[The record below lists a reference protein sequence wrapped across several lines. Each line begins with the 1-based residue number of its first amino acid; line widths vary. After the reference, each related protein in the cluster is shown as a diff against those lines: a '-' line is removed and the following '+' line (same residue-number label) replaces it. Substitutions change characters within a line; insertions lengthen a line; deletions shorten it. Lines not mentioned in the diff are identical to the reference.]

1 MTEADIRH
9 NQFLRLEAYE
19 FLPPT
24 QTSAESSDEDTTVAN
39 DGKIK
44 KCVLHTGASTSH
56 NRFTAPS
63 FQLLVHVDHE
73 RFKKSKVQGASSQS
87 ISR

>member
-9 NQFLRLEAYE
+9 NQFLCLEAYE

-24 QTSAESSDEDTTVAN
+24 QTSAESSDEDTMVAN

-44 KCVLHTGASTSH
+44 KRALHTGASTGH
-56 NRFTAPS
+56 NRYTVPS
-63 FQLLVHVDHE
+63 FQL
-73 RFKKSKVQGASSQS
+73 
-87 ISR
+87 